1 MPKSDTVILA
11 EDTLAVL
18 NFLDN
23 FALAGDEN
31 QKKQF
36 REAVRVLK
44 GKCRAICVPKKRSVP
59 GKNTPPLFENPK
71 EYTSTAD

>member
-1 MPKSDTVILA
+1 MKSELIHLA

-31 QKKQF
+31 MKKQLK
-36 REAVRVLK
+36 EAIRLLK
-44 GKCRAICVPKKRSVP
+44 GKCRAICVPKKRPVP
-59 GKNTPPLFENPK
+59 GWNTPPLFENPR